1 MRVGR
6 RGNTDTVAHTSP
18 AVQNTREIQLVPQLF
33 EAVRV
38 LEEEKDTLGTRF
50 PSSCLMRDGPWLLE
64 T

>member
-1 MRVGR
+1 MGR

-18 AVQNTREIQLVPQLF
+18 TVQNTRKIGLVPQLF

-38 LEEEKDTLGTRF
+38 LEEEKDALGTRF
-50 PSSCLMRDGPWLLE
+50 PTSYLMRDGPWLLE